1 MKSHEILKRCMGSVG
16 VKSISA
22 DMNLSASLLYKWCHP
37 KDHPDSPG
45 ADNPLDRLQRIVELT
60 GDHGSVKLLCEQNND
75 YFIENSAPES
85 QSDIPLINVTRGILK
100 EFSTLLDTVSESIEN
115 DGEILENEAEKIRSA
130 WEVLK
135 LTTES
140 FVTACEKGRYIKQ

>member
-60 GDHGSVKLLCEQNND
+60 GDHGPVKWLCEQNND
-75 YFIENSAPES
+75 YFIENSALES

-100 EFSTLLDTVSESIEN
+100 EFSHCSTPCRRVS
-115 DGEILENEAEKIRSA
+115 R
-130 WEVLK
+130 
-135 LTTES
+135 TTGKS
-140 FVTACEKGRYIKQ
+140 WRTKRRKYVPPRRC